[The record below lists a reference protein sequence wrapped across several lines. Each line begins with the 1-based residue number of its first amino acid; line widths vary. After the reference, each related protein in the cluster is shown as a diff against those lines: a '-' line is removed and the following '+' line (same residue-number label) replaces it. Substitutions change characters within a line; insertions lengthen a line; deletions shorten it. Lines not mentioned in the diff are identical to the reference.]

1 MRSLKLLRKLKNKWK
16 NIDNMGK
23 RSFWKELKLRIGA
36 VAFGIFI
43 WSMEMTDEEYF
54 DAIYEQEKRL
64 KEKPDEQE
72 N

>member
-1 MRSLKLLRKLKNKWK
+1 MEVILFFIYNFG
-16 NIDNMGK
+16 MGK
-23 RSFWKELKLRIGA
+23 RSIWKELKLRIGA

-64 KEKPDEQE
+64 KEKTNEQE
-72 N
+72 D